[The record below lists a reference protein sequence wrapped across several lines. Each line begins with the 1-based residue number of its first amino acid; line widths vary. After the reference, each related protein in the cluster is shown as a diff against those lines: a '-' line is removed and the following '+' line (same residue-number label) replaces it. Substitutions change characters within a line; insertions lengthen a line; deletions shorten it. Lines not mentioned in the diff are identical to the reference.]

1 MLSKR
6 FVISEEVIIMMKS
19 MKKLSV
25 GIGKVGY
32 QITKTNVNSACAVFM
47 HQDKLP
53 DTAKKLRKF

>member
-1 MLSKR
+1 
-6 FVISEEVIIMMKS
+6 MMKS
-19 MKKLSV
+19 MKKLSES
-25 GIGKVGY
+25 IGKVGY